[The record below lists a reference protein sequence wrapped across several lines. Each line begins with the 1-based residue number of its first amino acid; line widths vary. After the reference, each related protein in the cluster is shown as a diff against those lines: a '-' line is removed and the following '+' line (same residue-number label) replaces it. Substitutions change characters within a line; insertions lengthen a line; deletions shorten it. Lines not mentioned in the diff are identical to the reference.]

1 MRRCAYDIDLSHWRT
16 RSLKRIGILGGTFN
30 PVHKGHLRLA
40 QDARKR
46 FDLDRVFFVPCARPP
61 HKRPDRLAPAKHRL
75 AMLEVVLKGNPR
87 FVVSDIEIKRGGISY
102 SIDTVRRLKKLHP
115 NLAMY
120 FIIGGDS
127 IDELK
132 SWKQIHELENL
143 CTFIA
148 TGRPGFRVRGS
159 SKVKM
164 FKGHLV
170 DVSSSE
176 IRKRVA
182 EGKSIRRL
190 VPAAVERY
198 ITDRCLYQAKESSRS
213 KHSN

>member
-1 MRRCAYDIDLSHWRT
+1 M
-16 RSLKRIGILGGTFN
+16 LK
-30 PVHKGHLRLA
+30 A
-40 QDARKR
+40 
-46 FDLDRVFFVPCARPP
+46 
-61 HKRPDRLAPAKHRL
+61 
-75 AMLEVVLKGNPR
+75 VLKGDRR
-87 FVVSDIEIKRGGISY
+87 FAVSDIEIKRGGISY
-102 SIDTVRRLKKLHP
+102 SIDTVRRLKQLHP
-115 NLAMY
+115 NAEMY

-132 SWKQIHELENL
+132 SWKRIHELQSL

-159 SKVKM
+159 PDVKM

-182 EGKSIRRL
+182 EGKSIRCL
-190 VPAAVERY
+190 VPAVVKQY
-198 ITDRCLYQAKESSRS
+198 IADCCLYQAKESRRS
-213 KHSN
+213 KRSN

>member
-1 MRRCAYDIDLSHWRT
+1 M
-16 RSLKRIGILGGTFN
+16 LKKIGILGGTFN

-40 QDARKR
+40 QDALKK
-46 FDLDRVFFVPCARPP
+46 FELDCVFFIPCARPP
-61 HKRPDRLAPAKHRL
+61 HKRPDRLAPAKHRM
-75 AMLEVVLKGNPR
+75 AMLKALLKDDPR

-102 SIDTVRRLKKLHP
+102 SIDTVRRLKRLHP
-115 NLAMY
+115 NTEVY

-127 IDELK
+127 INELTF
-132 SWKQIHELENL
+132 WRRIRELQKL

-148 TGRPGFRVRGS
+148 TSRPGFRARGS

-164 FKGHLV
+164 FRGHRV

-176 IRKRVA
+176 IRKRVS

-190 VPAAVERY
+190 VPAAVDRY
-198 ITDRCLYQAKESSRS
+198 IRSRCLYQTKESSRS

>member
-1 MRRCAYDIDLSHWRT
+1 M
-16 RSLKRIGILGGTFN
+16 LKRIGILGGTFN

-40 QDARKR
+40 RDARKR
-46 FDLDRVFFVPCARPP
+46 FNLDRVFFIPCAQPP

-75 AMLEVVLKGNPR
+75 AMLKAVVKDDPR
-87 FVVSDIEIKRGGISY
+87 FAVSDIEIKRGGLSY
-102 SIDTVRRLKKLHP
+102 SIDTVQRLKRLH
-115 NLAMY
+115 ASAEVY

-127 IDELK
+127 INELN
-132 SWKQIHELENL
+132 SWKRIGELQEL

-159 SKVKM
+159 SKVEM
-164 FKGHLV
+164 FKGHAV

-198 ITDRCLYQAKESSRS
+198 IRSRRLYQAKESLRS